1 MSMETLL
8 LLLLLLCSAPPD
20 HFCENREQSERESQT
35 KTQILSALFYE
46 KGGFGFGL
54 SETLDMHKDKKVS
67 KAKDSVVN
75 SPEIGGKAAK
85 RQISIYSGFCKTR

>member
-1 MSMETLL
+1 MLFVDGDSLLLL
-8 LLLLLLCSAPPD
+8 LLLLLLCSALPD
-20 HFCENREQSERESQT
+20 HFCENREQRERECQT

-67 KAKDSVVN
+67 KA
-75 SPEIGGKAAK
+75 
-85 RQISIYSGFCKTR
+85 